1 MPSFQRSR
9 LTGLLFRSIALATAI
24 ASLAHAQT
32 TTVETASAAPT
43 HDSVPQL
50 DKYVVSASRTPTD
63 PRNVPNAVT
72 FVKLEELTASQV
84 PDLRTALA
92 AQPGVML
99 VSTGAKGAQSTIYM
113 RGAAADQ
120 VLLFVDGIRM
130 NTTEA
135 GYANFLGGADLVG
148 IDRLEILRG
157 PQSTL
162 YGSSAMGGVI
172 TLNTTHGC
180 GGPIADL
187 SVETGSFD
195 TFAVSAAVQ
204 GGTQT
209 VGYSASLSRTR
220 TDNDR
225 ADNGFKA
232 TSYSSRVE
240 WTPFKGLLVGGT
252 VRGQKGRFEEPGTNG
267 GSKGIAEVPNH
278 LVTAYVQWQPIDGV
292 STRLTHGWHQ
302 TEYTWTD
309 ITYGP
314 TSNYYAR
321 NTREVLDWQNSW
333 DAFKWL
339 QLVGGINAE
348 WAHYTNGGVKLTDD
362 QNAIYASASFRP
374 LAGLTI
380 DVGDRKDEHELDGG
394 ATTGRAGVSYFLKPS
409 GTKFRAT
416 YGTGFKVPSMINR
429 NGSEPWYGASPD
441 VKPEKSKGWDAGID
455 QELLDGKLTA
465 SATYFHN
472 DFEDLIVSNYKYLP
486 AENKWRYIAE
496 NVNKAYTEGAEF
508 ALSIEP
514 IQFVKLKTS
523 YTYLTA
529 IDDSKSGKPVRLV
542 RRPRHTGD
550 VELQVLPTTSWIFGV
565 GVHFVG
571 SREESVY
578 NPATYSSKQVDTENY
593 AVARAFISYRTS
605 DNAYLKLRVENVF
618 NEKYAEAFGY
628 EALPRGV
635 FGGVELKF

>member
-9 LTGLLFRSIALATAI
+9 LPGLLFNIIALATSV
-24 ASLAHAQT
+24 ASLARAQT
-32 TTVETASAAPT
+32 TTVETASAAPA
-43 HDSVPQL
+43 HDTVQQL
-50 DKYVVSASRTPTD
+50 DKYVVSATRTPED
-63 PRNVPNAVT
+63 PHNVPSAVT
-72 FVKLEELTASQV
+72 FVKLSDLAASQV

-92 AQPGVML
+92 AQPGVVI
-99 VSTGAKGAQSTIYM
+99 VSTGAKGAQSTIFM
-113 RGAAADQ
+113 RGAAGDQ
-120 VLLFVDGIRM
+120 VLLFIDGIRM

-148 IDRLEILRG
+148 IDRLEVLRG

-180 GGPIADL
+180 GTPTADVA
-187 SVETGSFD
+187 VETGSFD
-195 TFAVSAAVQ
+195 TFNVSAAAQ
-204 GGTQT
+204 GGTKNF
-209 VGYSASLSRTR
+209 GYSASVARTR

-232 TSYSSRVE
+232 TSYSSRLE
-240 WTPFKGLLVGGT
+240 WTPFKSFLVGGT

-278 LVTAYVQWQPIDGV
+278 LVTTYVQWQP
-292 STRLTHGWHQ
+292 SEKFRMRLTNGWHQ
-302 TEYTWTD
+302 MEYTWRD
-309 ITYGP
+309 KTYGA
-314 TSNYYAR
+314 SSDYYYR
-321 NTREVLDWQNSW
+321 NTRQVRDWQNTW
-333 DAFKWL
+333 QAFTWL
-339 QLVGGINAE
+339 QVVGGACYEN
-348 WAHYTNGGVKLTDD
+348 AHYTNSGVLLIDK
-362 QNAIYASASFRP
+362 QSAIYASASIQP
-374 LAGLTI
+374 LDGLTV
-380 DVGDRKDEHELDGG
+380 DVGARNDDYEMYEGSSTSRI
-394 ATTGRAGVSYFLKPS
+394 GVSYFLKQS

-416 YGTGFKVPSMINR
+416 SGSGLKIPSLVNR
-429 NGSEPWYGASPD
+429 YGSEPWYAPSST
-441 VKPEKSKGWDAGID
+441 VTPEKSKGWDVGVD

-472 DFEDLIVSNYKYLP
+472 DFRDLIVSNYVFPPGKYFAQNLN
-486 AENKWRYIAE
+486 E
-496 NVNKAYTEGAEF
+496 AYTEGGEF
-508 ALSIEP
+508 AINAQP
-514 IQFVKLKTS
+514 IQFLKVRAT

-529 IDDSKSGKPVRLV
+529 VNDSDSAKPVRLV

-571 SREESVY
+571 SREESVT
-578 NPATYSSKQVDTENY
+578 NPATWETKQVDTENY
-593 AVARAFISYRTS
+593 AVTRAFVSYTTS
-605 DNAYLKLRVENVF
+605 DRMSLKLRVENAL